1 MTLHTLSKHILA
13 AGTLCL
19 GFAALA
25 SCSND
30 DDKYTSLPP
39 TLSDITVVDL
49 ETGSTTL
56 RAGRLLLATAK
67 QHTRGHLLYKAT
79 YSWTP
84 DGDGNFSHRYVKGVV
99 YDQEPADPVD
109 TLIVSKAGTYTLQF
123 KATYAISGKGNG
135 YYDSGKFE
143 GGGSYTTG
151 GGALSFI
158 LTATKPI
165 TVLPAAE

>member
-1 MTLHTLSKHILA
+1 MTRLFPHLVPAATLV
-13 AGTLCL
+13 L
-19 GFAALA
+19 GFSALT

-56 RAGRLLLATAK
+56 RAGRKLLATAK
-67 QHTRGHLLYKAT
+67 QKTIGHLLYKAT

-84 DGDGNFSHRYVKGVV
+84 DGDGNFSHRYNKGVV
-99 YDQEPADPVD
+99 YDDNPVDPVD
-109 TLIVSKAGTYTLQF
+109 TLIISKAGSYILQF
-123 KATYAISGKGNG
+123 KATYGISGKGTG
-135 YYDSGKFE
+135 YSDSGKFE
-143 GGGSYTTG
+143 GGGSYTTN
-151 GGALSFI
+151 GGAVSFI

-165 TVLPAAE
+165 TVLAATD